1 MSLHWLVSLTNEAK
15 FDAIFAFGYSLDFYT
30 SFFFSL
36 PLEVSVGTHIVSL
49 SRRTLPQERDPNKI
63 FNLSF

>member
-1 MSLHWLVSLTNEAK
+1 MSPRWLVSLTNEAK
-15 FDAIFAFGYSLDFYT
+15 FDAIFAFGYFVNFYT

-36 PLEVSVGTHIVSL
+36 PFEVSVGTYIVSL
-49 SRRTLPQERDPNKI
+49 SRRTLPKERDPNKI